1 MNIFKDPHQR
11 KKTWAPGNEALKDGL
26 TYSWYKCQWKLNCTN
41 IFIGIVI
48 VFLGSYSPKF
58 HRFWL
63 SGSISFSPHKFSS
76 FYFTEHKVIQE
87 CIYAVTAEMP
97 VLNSGLV
104 VVIFLSNKGSLIL
117 FYFFSV
123 PIIVAGRA
131 ITSAFVNFCAKV
143 LLPLSRFRFVVP
155 ELECKTL
162 ARFF

>member
-1 MNIFKDPHQR
+1 
-11 KKTWAPGNEALKDGL
+11 
-26 TYSWYKCQWKLNCTN
+26 
-41 IFIGIVI
+41 
-48 VFLGSYSPKF
+48 
-58 HRFWL
+58 
-63 SGSISFSPHKFSS
+63 
-76 FYFTEHKVIQE
+76 
-87 CIYAVTAEMP
+87 MP